1 MFYRF
6 LMIMSVIII
15 IAHCDKLLYKK
26 DAESMP
32 QEKQEPQ
39 QQSSEQEAA

>member
-6 LMIMSVIII
+6 LMMMSAIFI

-26 DAESMP
+26 DAESTP